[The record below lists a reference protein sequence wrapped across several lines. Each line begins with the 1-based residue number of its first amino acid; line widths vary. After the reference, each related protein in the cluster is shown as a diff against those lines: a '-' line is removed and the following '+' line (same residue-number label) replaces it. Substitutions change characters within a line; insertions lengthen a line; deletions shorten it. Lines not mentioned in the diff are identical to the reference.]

1 MKRCKGL
8 LRFLLWYT
16 VACVVILAI
25 GYAIPERSAMPC
37 GNPSSYNKQSF
48 WTHPW
53 TRGVDGSPH
62 YGVDIFGK
70 EGSPVVSQT
79 GGIVIYA
86 GWFNDIAG
94 NMVCVLGPK
103 WRIHEYMHMKE
114 VMVST
119 GDWMSTGEQIGTLGK
134 TGNAAKT
141 PPHTH
146 YSILTPVPYFWLYNE
161 SYGKSGVPERFN
173 WMKMFYL
180 NPADYLPSE

>member
-1 MKRCKGL
+1 MRKLLKGIGVL
-8 LRFLLWYT
+8 FVV
-16 VACVVILAI
+16 VAVVLAI
-25 GYAIPERSAMPC
+25 GYAIPERCAMPC
-37 GNPSSYNKQSF
+37 GTPSSYYKHSF

-53 TRGVDGSPH
+53 TRGIEGSPH

-86 GWFNDIAG
+86 GWFNDTAG

-103 WRIHEYMHMKE
+103 WRIHEYMHLQE
-114 VMVST
+114 IMVSF
-119 GDWMSTGEQIGTLGK
+119 GDWMSVDEQIGTLGR
-134 TGNAAKT
+134 TGNAKNT

-146 YSILTPVPYFWLYNE
+146 YSILTPIPYFWLYNE
-161 SYGKSGVPERFN
+161 NYGKESVPEKFN

-180 NPADYLPSE
+180 NPADHLPQQ